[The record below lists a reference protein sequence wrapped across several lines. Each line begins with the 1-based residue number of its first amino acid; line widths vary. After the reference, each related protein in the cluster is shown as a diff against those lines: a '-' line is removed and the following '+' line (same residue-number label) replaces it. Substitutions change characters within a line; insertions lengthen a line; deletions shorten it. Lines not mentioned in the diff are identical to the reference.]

1 MRSGIWLRRAWLS
14 ARLRHREPLPYQLP
28 VTNLPIPIP
37 SLQSLISNSRECYNP
52 GVIAKHLHTLELPK
66 ILDRLAAHCSFSA
79 SAALARALE
88 PATEPAEVER
98 RLAETAEARDALGK
112 NDQLG
117 IGGAR
122 DVREAVRLAARGGV
136 LEPQTFLEIRDTL
149 LSGRNIQRALSRFGA
164 IYPQLTTITNAI
176 EPSGALVAEINR
188 CIDDSGEVRDTA
200 SPELAV
206 IRREVRVVHD
216 RLLAKLQ
223 RMVSDAGNAP
233 YLQEA
238 LVTQR
243 GGRYVIPVKA
253 DFKGR
258 IPGVVHD
265 QSASGMTLFIEPL
278 ATLELNNEWRELQLA
293 EEREVRRIL
302 TALSGWVGAEADSI
316 VRTVEAIARFDLAL
330 AKAKYAEATRSV
342 KPQIDRRIVGPGD
355 KGMGRQGDEESSSSG
370 SRIAIMQARHPLLN
384 PDTVTPI
391 DVTLPEGVRV
401 LVITGP
407 NTGGKTVALKTI
419 GLLALMA
426 QCGLHIPCASARL
439 PVFSAVYA
447 DIGDEQ
453 SIEQSLSTFSAH
465 LTNLRTFLERVHER
479 TLVLLDEL
487 GAGTDPAEGAALAR
501 AILEY
506 LLRTGAVCVVATHYP
521 ELKAWASLTPGAANA
536 NVAFDYETLRPLYK
550 LSIGLPGRSNAFAI
564 AQRLGVPEEIVSTA
578 RRYLDANVA
587 RAEDML
593 AEIARLQQQTE
604 RALEAARKSQQEAE
618 ANAERIRAR
627 LNTIEDERKAL
638 IEQAREEALRE
649 TEQLRAEVRRLRN
662 RIVAAGGSLDEAKR
676 IEHEVEKLAEEAAAY
691 KPKPVPREPQR
702 KRAIQAGDAVRVKS
716 LGAIAEVNALDGDE
730 ADVQIGR
737 MRMRVKLNDLE
748 RLSPG
753 ALTRS
758 SQTEARDEVVSLPR
772 VPTPPLELDLRGLT
786 TEEGVARVRD
796 YLDRAARAGLPFVR
810 LIHGK
815 GTGALRRAIRDA
827 IRDDPAVQSFETG
840 LEGEGGDGVTV
851 VKLKAM

>member
-1 MRSGIWLRRAWLS
+1 M
-14 ARLRHREPLPYQLP
+14 
-28 VTNLPIPIP
+28 
-37 SLQSLISNSRECYNP
+37 
-52 GVIAKHLHTLELPK
+52 IAKHLHTLELPK
-66 ILDRLAAHCSFSA
+66 ILDRLAAYCSFSA

-88 PATEPAEVER
+88 PATSPAEVER
-98 RLAETAEARDALGK
+98 RLVETAEARDALNK

-117 IGGAR
+117 IGSAR
-122 DVREAVRLAARGGV
+122 DVREAARLAARGGV

-164 IYPQLTTITNAI
+164 IYPQLTAITNAI

-200 SPELAV
+200 SPELSA

-223 RMVSDAGNAP
+223 RMVSDAGTAP

-258 IPGVVHD
+258 IPGIVHD

-278 ATLELNNEWRELQLA
+278 AILELNNEWRELQLA

-342 KPQIDRRIVGPGD
+342 KPQIDTRGTGGQGD
-355 KGMGRQGDEESSSSG
+355 KGAGRQGDKETRGQGDEGARGQGDKETGGQGDRLNEGESGSSG
-370 SRIAIMQARHPLLN
+370 SRIAILQARHPLLN
-384 PDTVTPI
+384 PDTVIPI
-391 DVTLPEGVRV
+391 DVTLPDGVHI

-426 QCGLHIPCASARL
+426 QCGLHIPCARARL
-439 PVFSAVYA
+439 PVFEAVYA

-465 LTNLRTFLERVHER
+465 LTNLRSFLERVNAR

-506 LLRTGAVCVVATHYP
+506 LRQTGALCVVATHYP

-564 AQRLGVPEEIVSTA
+564 AQRLGMPDEIVAAA

-593 AEIARLQQQTE
+593 AEIARLQQQVE
-604 RALEAARKSQQEAE
+604 RALDAARKSQHEAE
-618 ANAERIRAR
+618 AHAERIRAR
-627 LNTIEDERKAL
+627 LSTIEDERKAL

-662 RIVAAGGSLDEAKR
+662 RIVAAGGSLDEVKR
-676 IEHEVEKLAEEAAAY
+676 IEQDVEKLAEAATAH
-691 KPKPVPREPQR
+691 KPKPAPHELQR
-702 KRAIQAGDAVRVKS
+702 KRAIQTGDVVRVKS
-716 LGAIAEVNALDGDE
+716 LGATAEVSAVDGDE

-737 MRMRVKLNDLE
+737 VRMRVKLNDLE
-748 RLSPG
+748 RVDAG
-753 ALTRS
+753 APARKMRN
-758 SQTEARDEVVSLPR
+758 EARDEVVSIAR
-772 VPTPPLELDLRGLT
+772 VPSPPLELDLRGLT

-815 GTGALRRAIRDA
+815 GTGALRRAVRDA
-827 IRDDPAVQSFETG
+827 IKADPAVQSFETG

-851 VKLKAM
+851 VRLKAM

>member
-1 MRSGIWLRRAWLS
+1 M
-14 ARLRHREPLPYQLP
+14 
-28 VTNLPIPIP
+28 
-37 SLQSLISNSRECYNP
+37 
-52 GVIAKHLHTLELPK
+52 IAKHLHTLELPK
-66 ILDRLAAHCSFSA
+66 ILDRLATYCSFSA
-79 SAALARALE
+79 SVALARALE

-98 RLAETAEARDALGK
+98 RLAETAEARDVLGK

-122 DVREAVRLAARGGV
+122 DVREAARLAARGGV
-136 LEPQTFLEIRDTL
+136 LEPRTFLEIRDTL

-164 IYPQLTTITNAI
+164 LYPQLTAIVNAI
-176 EPSGALVAEINR
+176 EPNGALVAEINR
-188 CIDDSGEVRDTA
+188 CVDDNGEVRDTA
-200 SPELAV
+200 SPDLAA
-206 IRREVRVVHD
+206 IRRAVRMAHD

-223 RMVSDAGNAP
+223 RLVSDPSNAP

-243 GGRYVIPVKA
+243 NGRYVIPVKA

-293 EEREVRRIL
+293 EEHEVRRVL

-316 VRTVEAIARFDLAL
+316 ARTVEAIARFDLAL

-342 KPQIDRRIVGPGD
+342 KPQIIIDGWIAGGGWNGTGEPANQEDAG
-355 KGMGRQGDEESSSSG
+355 ESRPSG

-391 DVTLPEGVRV
+391 DVALPEGVRI

-426 QCGLHIPCASARL
+426 QCGLHIPCAQARL
-439 PVFSAVYA
+439 PVFEAVYA

-465 LTNLRTFLERVHER
+465 LTNLRGFLEHVNGRA
-479 TLVLLDEL
+479 LVLLDEL

-501 AILEY
+501 AILEH
-506 LLRTGAVCVVATHYP
+506 LLQTGAICVVATHYP

-564 AQRLGVPEEIVSTA
+564 AQRLGIPDAIVSAA

-593 AEIARLQQQTE
+593 AEIARLQQQAE
-604 RALEAARKSQQEAE
+604 RALEAARQSQREAE

-627 LNTIEDERKAL
+627 LNAIEDERRAV

-649 TEQLRAEVRRLRN
+649 TEQLRAEVRRLHN

-676 IEHEVEKLAEEAAAY
+676 IKQEVEKLAEAASAHT
-691 KPKPVPREPQR
+691 PKPAPREPQR
-702 KRAIQAGDAVRVKS
+702 QRAIQVGDAVRIQS
-716 LGAIAEVNALDGDE
+716 LGAVAQVIAVNGEE

-737 MRMRVKLNDLE
+737 MHMRARLSDLE
-748 RLSPG
+748 RISAGERLRQAQCES
-753 ALTRS
+753 
-758 SQTEARDEVVSLPR
+758 RDEFLSLPR
-772 VPTPPLELDLRGLT
+772 VPAPPLELDLRGLT
-786 TEEGVARVRD
+786 TEEGVTRVRD

-827 IRDDPAVQSFETG
+827 IKADPAVQSFETG

-851 VKLKAM
+851 VRLKVM

>member
-1 MRSGIWLRRAWLS
+1 M
-14 ARLRHREPLPYQLP
+14 
-28 VTNLPIPIP
+28 
-37 SLQSLISNSRECYNP
+37 
-52 GVIAKHLHTLELPK
+52 IAKHLHTLELPK
-66 ILDRLAAHCSFSA
+66 ILDRLATYCSFSA

-88 PATEPAEVER
+88 PATDPVEVER
-98 RLAETAEARDALGK
+98 RLAETTEARDVLGK

-122 DVREAVRLAARGGV
+122 DVREAARLAARGGV
-136 LEPQTFLEIRDTL
+136 LEPQALLEIRDTL
-149 LSGRNIQRALSRFGA
+149 LSGRNIQRALSRLGEPHPHLTA
-164 IYPQLTTITNAI
+164 IVHAI
-176 EPSGALVAEINR
+176 EPNGALIAEIDR
-188 CIDDSGEVRDTA
+188 CIDDRGEVRDTA
-200 SPELAV
+200 SPDLAA
-206 IRREVRVVHD
+206 IRRAVRTAHD

-223 RMVSDAGNAP
+223 RMVSDLSNAP

-238 LVTQR
+238 LITQR
-243 GGRYVIPVKA
+243 NGRYVIPVKA

-258 IPGVVHD
+258 IPGIVHD

-293 EEREVRRIL
+293 EAREVRRVL

-316 VRTVEAIARFDLAL
+316 TRTVEAIARFDLAL

-342 KPQIDRRIVGPGD
+342 KPQIDNRRGTDG
-355 KGMGRQGDEESSSSG
+355 QGDRPHEGESGLSG
-370 SRIAIMQARHPLLN
+370 PRITILQARHPLLN
-384 PDTVTPI
+384 PDAVTPI
-391 DVTLPEGVRV
+391 DVMLPEGVRI

-426 QCGLHIPCASARL
+426 QCGLHIPCAQARL
-439 PVFSAVYA
+439 PVFEAVYA

-465 LTNLRTFLERVHER
+465 LTNLRGFLERVNER
-479 TLVLLDEL
+479 ALVLLDEL

-501 AILEY
+501 AILEH
-506 LLRTGAVCVVATHYP
+506 LLQTGAVCVVATHYP

-536 NVAFDYETLRPLYK
+536 NVAFDYETLRPLYQ

-564 AQRLGVPEEIVSTA
+564 AQRLGMPEAIVSAA

-604 RALEAARKSQQEAE
+604 RALEAARKSQREAE

-627 LNTIEDERKAL
+627 LNAIEDERKAV
-638 IEQAREEALRE
+638 IAQAREEARRE
-649 TEQLRAEVRRLRN
+649 TEQLRAEVRRLHN
-662 RIVAAGGSLDEAKR
+662 RIVAAGGPLDEVKR
-676 IEHEVEKLAEEAAAY
+676 IKQAVEQLAEAAAARA
-691 KPKPVPREPQR
+691 PQPAPREPLR
-702 KRAIQAGDAVRVKS
+702 KDAIQAGDTVRIRS
-716 LGAIAEVNALDGDE
+716 LGVTAEVNAVDGEE

-737 MRMRVKLNDLE
+737 MHTRVRLNDLE
-748 RLSPG
+748 RISAGEL
-753 ALTRS
+753 LHKTQR
-758 SQTEARDEVVSLPR
+758 EARDEVVSLPR
-772 VPTPPLELDLRGLT
+772 VPPPPLELDLRGLT
-786 TEEGVARVRD
+786 TEEGVARVQD

-815 GTGALRRAIRDA
+815 GTGVLRRAIRDA
-827 IRDDPAVQSFETG
+827 IKADPAVQSFETG

-851 VKLKAM
+851 VRLKAM

>member
-1 MRSGIWLRRAWLS
+1 M
-14 ARLRHREPLPYQLP
+14 
-28 VTNLPIPIP
+28 
-37 SLQSLISNSRECYNP
+37 
-52 GVIAKHLHTLELPK
+52 IAKHLHTLELPK
-66 ILDRLAAHCSFSA
+66 ILDRLATYCSFSA
-79 SAALARALE
+79 SAALARSLQ

-98 RLAETAEARDALGK
+98 RLNETSEARDVLSK
-112 NDQLG
+112 QDQLG
-117 IGGAR
+117 VGAAR
-122 DVREAVRLAARGGV
+122 DVREPVRLAARGGV
-136 LEPQTFLEIRDTL
+136 LEPQTLLEIRDTL
-149 LSGRNIQRALSRFGA
+149 LSGRNIQRALSRLGA
-164 IYPQLTTITNAI
+164 LYPQLTAITNAI

-188 CIDDSGEVRDTA
+188 CIDDGGEVRDTA
-200 SPELAV
+200 SPELAA
-206 IRREVRVVHD
+206 IRREVRMVHD

-223 RMVSDAGNAP
+223 RMVTDVANAP

-238 LVTQR
+238 IITQR
-243 GGRYVIPVKA
+243 GGRYVIPIKA

-265 QSASGMTLFIEPL
+265 QSASGMTLFVEPL

-302 TALSGWVGAEADSI
+302 TALSGRVGAEAESI

-342 KPQIDRRIVGPGD
+342 KPHIERWAKSSANGAVA
-355 KGMGRQGDEESSSSG
+355 SSSEG
-370 SRIAIMQARHPLLN
+370 RITIIQARHPLLN

-426 QCGLHIPCASARL
+426 QCGLHLPCKSARM
-439 PVFSAVYA
+439 PVFEAIYA

-465 LTNLRTFLERVHER
+465 LTNLRSFLEQVNER

-506 LLRTGAVCVVATHYP
+506 LLQAGALCVVATHYP
-521 ELKAWASLTPGAANA
+521 ELKAWASVTPGAANA
-536 NVAFDYETLRPLYK
+536 NVAFDYETLRPLYR

-564 AQRLGVPEEIVSTA
+564 AQRLGVPDEIVSAA
-578 RRYLDANVA
+578 RRYLDANIA
-587 RAEDML
+587 RSEDML
-593 AEIARLQQQTE
+593 AEIGRLQQQAE
-604 RALEAARKSQQEAE
+604 RALEAARDAQQAAE
-618 ANAERIRAR
+618 ADAARIRAR
-627 LNTIEDERKAL
+627 LNAIEDERKAL

-649 TEQLRAEVRRLRN
+649 TEHLRAEIRRLRN
-662 RIVAAGGSLDEAKR
+662 RIVAAGGSLDEVKR
-676 IEHEVEKLAEEAAAY
+676 IEQEIEGLAEAAAAH
-691 KPKPVPREPQR
+691 KPKPLPRAPQR
-702 KRAIQAGDAVRVKS
+702 RRGIQPGDVVRVRS
-716 LGAIAEVNALDGDE
+716 LGATAEVNAVDGEE
-730 ADVQIGR
+730 ADIQIGR
-737 MRMRVKLNDLE
+737 MRMRARLDDLE
-748 RLSPG
+748 RVSKGELLRK
-753 ALTRS
+753 AQR
-758 SQTEARDEVVSLPR
+758 EAYDGLVALPR
-772 VPTPPLELDLRGLT
+772 VAPPPLELDLRGLT
-786 TEEGVARVRD
+786 AEEGVARVRD
-796 YLDRAARAGLPFVR
+796 YLDRAWRAGLPFVR

-827 IRDDPAVQSFETG
+827 IKLDPAVQSFETG

>member
-1 MRSGIWLRRAWLS
+1 M
-14 ARLRHREPLPYQLP
+14 
-28 VTNLPIPIP
+28 
-37 SLQSLISNSRECYNP
+37 
-52 GVIAKHLHTLELPK
+52 IAKHLHTLELPK
-66 ILDRLAAHCSFSA
+66 ILDRLATYCSFSA

-88 PATEPAEVER
+88 PATEPVEVER
-98 RLAETAEARDALGK
+98 RLAETAEARDVLGK

-122 DVREAVRLAARGGV
+122 DVRAAARLAARGGV

-164 IYPQLTTITNAI
+164 LYPQLTAIVNAI
-176 EPSGALVAEINR
+176 EPSGALIAEINR
-188 CIDDSGEVRDTA
+188 CVDDSGEVRDTA
-200 SPELAV
+200 SPDLAA
-206 IRREVRVVHD
+206 IRRAVRTAHD

-223 RMVSDAGNAP
+223 RMVSDPSNAP

-243 GGRYVIPVKA
+243 NGRYVIPVKA

-293 EEREVRRIL
+293 EEREVRRVL

-316 VRTVEAIARFDLAL
+316 ARAVEAIARFDLAL

-342 KPQIDRRIVGPGD
+342 KPQIDGRIARG
-355 KGMGRQGDEESSSSG
+355 GRNGTSEPANREDADESHPSGG

-384 PDTVTPI
+384 PDAVTPI
-391 DVTLPEGVRV
+391 DVTLPEGVRI

-426 QCGLHIPCASARL
+426 QCGLHIPCAQARL
-439 PVFSAVYA
+439 PVFEAVYA

-465 LTNLRTFLERVHER
+465 LTNLRGFLEHVNER
-479 TLVLLDEL
+479 ALVLLDEL

-501 AILEY
+501 AILEH
-506 LLRTGAVCVVATHYP
+506 LLQTGATCVVATHYP

-564 AQRLGVPEEIVSTA
+564 AQRLGMPDAIVSAA

-593 AEIARLQQQTE
+593 AEIARLQQQAE
-604 RALEAARKSQQEAE
+604 RALEAARRSQREAE

-627 LNTIEDERKAL
+627 LNAIEDERRAV
-638 IEQAREEALRE
+638 IEQAREEARRE
-649 TEQLRAEVRRLRN
+649 TEQLRAEARRLHN

-676 IEHEVEKLAEEAAAY
+676 IKQEVEQLAEAATTRATQ
-691 KPKPVPREPQR
+691 PAPREPQR
-702 KRAIQAGDAVRVKS
+702 RRAIQAGDTVRIQS
-716 LGAIAEVNALDGDE
+716 LGAIAQVNAVNGEE

-737 MRMRVKLNDLE
+737 MHMRARLNDLE
-748 RLSPG
+748 RVSANELP
-753 ALTRS
+753 R
-758 SQTEARDEVVSLPR
+758 QTGREVRDEVASLPR
-772 VPTPPLELDLRGLT
+772 VPAPPLELDLRGLT
-786 TEEGVARVRD
+786 TEEGVMRVRD

-827 IRDDPAVQSFETG
+827 IKADPAVQSFETG